1 MTPRFHALA
10 RASQKNEITEY
21 RIYTRL
27 ANLEK
32 DPHNRALL
40 LNIAADEKAHYDF
53 WASHTNVQIAP
64 NRLKVLAYVLIARVF
79 GLTFGLKLMEKLEE
93 GGQRTYVSLTR
104 ELPEL
109 AAVHADE
116 ERHEQELLSLLN
128 ERKLNYIS
136 SIVLGL
142 NDALVELTGAL
153 AGITLALLNT
163 RLIAVVG
170 LITGL
175 AASMS
180 MAASEYLA
188 TKHEDTDKHPLT
200 ASIYT
205 GVAYVGTVLFLIAP
219 YFIFSQVFVCLGVM
233 LINALSVIVV
243 FTFYVSVARD
253 LSFKKR
259 FCEMAGL
266 SLSIAAIN
274 FMIGFAIRHLFGVE
288 V

>member
-1 MTPRFHALA
+1 MSPRVHALA

-27 ANLEK
+27 AALEK
-32 DPHNRALL
+32 DPHNRQLL
-40 LNIAADEKAHYDF
+40 LGIAADERAHYDF
-53 WASHTNVQIAP
+53 WASRTGVQISP

-93 GGQRTYVSLTR
+93 GGQRTYVTLTADI
-104 ELPEL
+104 PEL
-109 AAVHADE
+109 EPVHADE
-116 ERHEQELLSLLN
+116 ERHERELLGLLN

-153 AGITLALLNT
+153 AGITLALLNS
-163 RLIAVVG
+163 RLIAIVG
-170 LITGL
+170 LITGI

-180 MAASEYLA
+180 MAASEYLS
-188 TKHEDTDKHPLT
+188 TKHEDTAKEPLT
-200 ASIYT
+200 ASLYT
-205 GVAYVGTVLFLIAP
+205 GAAYILTVVFLIAP
-219 YFIFSQVFVCLGVM
+219 YFIFSQVLVSLAMM
-233 LINALSVIVV
+233 LVNALVVILV
-243 FTFYVSVARD
+243 FTFYISVARD

-259 FCEMAGL
+259 FGEMAGL

-274 FMIGFAIRHLFGVE
+274 FLIGFAIRHLFGVE